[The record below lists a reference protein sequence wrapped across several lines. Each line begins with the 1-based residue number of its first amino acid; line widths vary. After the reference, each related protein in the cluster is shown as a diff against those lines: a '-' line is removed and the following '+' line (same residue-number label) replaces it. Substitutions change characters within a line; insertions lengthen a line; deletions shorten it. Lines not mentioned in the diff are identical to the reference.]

1 MLGHIMGI
9 PVEEDLPMLAAAGA
23 ALSVA
28 AVAGRARLRRM
39 LNRLRRLR

>member
-9 PVEEDLPMLAAAGA
+9 PVEEDLPMLVAAGA

-28 AVAGRARLRRM
+28 AVRGRAKLLRV
-39 LNRLRRLR
+39 LNRLRRR